1 MRLRSFAP
9 LTTCSVCALRSRQ
22 FPSLQNFNMT
32 VKILALCGSTRR
44 GSVNRKLLD
53 VAMRGAG
60 DSGAEVRFVSLAD
73 YALPFY
79 DGDFEQ
85 EYGIPAAAR
94 DLQRL
99 LAEHDALLVASPEY
113 NGGYTALLKNA
124 IDWISRPLAGSGSG
138 VQLFQGKVAA
148 VISASPGPMGG
159 IRSMLAMRGVLEKLG
174 MLVTPQGFSLGTAHQ
189 AFDAHGNLI
198 QEPVENEVRAVG
210 AKLVETARQLSR
222 A

>member
-1 MRLRSFAP
+1 
-9 LTTCSVCALRSRQ
+9 
-22 FPSLQNFNMT
+22 MT
-32 VKILALCGSTRR
+32 VKILALCGSARR

-53 VAMRGAG
+53 VAVRGAG
-60 DSGAEVRFVSLAD
+60 DSGAEVRLVSLAD
-73 YALPFY
+73 HSLPFY

-85 EYGIPAAAR
+85 EYGMPAAAR
-94 DLQRL
+94 ELQRL

-124 IDWISRPLAGSGSG
+124 IDWISRPMATGESG

-159 IRSMLAMRGVLEKLG
+159 IRSMLGMRGVLEKLG
-174 MLVTPQGFSLGTAHQ
+174 MLVIPQGFSLAAAHQ
-189 AFDAHGNLI
+189 AFDADGGLI
-198 QEPVENEVRAVG
+198 QKPVETEVRAVG
-210 AKLVETARQLSR
+210 ARLVETARGLSK